1 MTLGICFLT
10 TQSLNRKGQSLM
22 SALIP
27 QSMKTDTLKG
37 ITTML
42 GCVVW
47 ALTSSHAWAVLGQAP
62 TTYPSNTA
70 SAFSAPTSAAT
81 SLYTTTTVTIDSG
94 VVIKEF
100 TRPDGLVFAVSWR
113 GPVLPD
119 LSTLLGTYFPVF
131 MRANEE
137 ARATGRRGSPVSVAR
152 DGLVVQAS
160 GRRPHFFGY
169 AYITHLT
176 PAGINVK
183 DVVQ

>member
-1 MTLGICFLT
+1 MT
-10 TQSLNRKGQSLM
+10 
-22 SALIP
+22 A
-27 QSMKTDTLKG
+27 
-37 ITTML
+37 
-42 GCVVW
+42 
-47 ALTSSHAWAVLGQAP
+47 
-62 TTYPSNTA
+62 
-70 SAFSAPTSAAT
+70 
-81 SLYTTTTVTIDSG
+81 VTIDSG

-100 TRPDGLVFAVSWR
+100 TNPDGLVFAVSWR

-137 ARATGRRGSPVSVAR
+137 AQATGRRGSPVSVAR

-169 AYITHLT
+169 AALTHLT
-176 PAGINVK
+176 PSGINIK

>member
-27 QSMKTDTLKG
+27 QTMKTDTLKG
-37 ITTML
+37 VSAML
-42 GCVVW
+42 GCIVW
-47 ALTSSHAWAVLGQAP
+47 ALSPPFAWAVLGQAT
-62 TTYPSNTA
+62 TTYPSNAA
-70 SAFSAPTSAAT
+70 SVFSAPMFAANN
-81 SLYTTTTVTIDSG
+81 LYTMTAVTIDSG
-94 VVIKEF
+94 IVIKEF

-119 LSTLLGTYFPVF
+119 LSSLLGTYFPVF
-131 MRANEE
+131 MQANEE
-137 ARATGRRGSPVSVAR
+137 AWATGRRGSPVSVAK

-169 AYITHLT
+169 AYVTHLT
-176 PAGINVK
+176 PSGVNIK